1 MVASSHGRPVTKQS
15 SMVKHLLHGRS
26 RDHILE
32 LGANTALRQGTAN
45 TARRARRRLQGEMR
59 TGVAL
64 ASDMCGCVSRRW
76 PRVNVVRQP
85 CNRAVGGVKSGQE
98 KVNKACAVF
107 IRRPVPSWRNFGLP
121 APARPH
127 LCVGWPAARR
137 VARPQLHVRVPSMR
151 TDGTFE

>member
-64 ASDMCGCVSRRW
+64 ASDIAGVSHADGRGSTLRGRPATGLW
-76 PRVNVVRQP
+76 
-85 CNRAVGGVKSGQE
+85 VG
-98 KVNKACAVF
+98 
-107 IRRPVPSWRNFGLP
+107 
-121 APARPH
+121 
-127 LCVGWPAARR
+127 
-137 VARPQLHVRVPSMR
+137 
-151 TDGTFE
+151 